1 MNLLEKFSVWLFSH
15 YTLLIVVIVC
25 VSVLSVM
32 IFYARRLR
40 VSEIV
45 MISSLSAI
53 SVASRVVV
61 FIPFFKPCT
70 AIIIITGSVFGPVI
84 GGMVGM
90 LTGLLSNIVF
100 GQGPWTPF
108 QMFSWGIIGVI
119 AGLLRIKKKWVA
131 IVFGFLVTVILY
143 GGIMNF
149 YSMLTGGSVFNIY
162 RYVAFVINGLPC
174 DLIHSAATVVFLY
187 FGWNP
192 FIKRLERM
200 KKKYKILA

>member
-15 YTLLIVVIVC
+15 YALLIVVIVC